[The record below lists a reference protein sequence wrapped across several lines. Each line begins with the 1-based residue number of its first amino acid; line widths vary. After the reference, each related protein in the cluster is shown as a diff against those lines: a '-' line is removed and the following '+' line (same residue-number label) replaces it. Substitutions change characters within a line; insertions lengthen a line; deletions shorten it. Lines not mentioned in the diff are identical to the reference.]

1 MSSTLSAQKAPF
13 PPRTT
18 KGEEGGRE
26 REARSLFPIVHT
38 LKVASAAPLKSSSF
52 LPWHSALVVERK
64 KTTKGPGSN
73 TSAKLCALHK
83 IRRAVCPGQKCDK
96 KWYVHYDRLVFF
108 SGSASGS
115 LRIPPDRRGGSICI
129 ICTQWGERGKV
140 GRRGKKIC
148 SSFPDLRSR
157 YDRLKEKEE
166 ASKRERERESKS

>member
-115 LRIPPDRRGGSICI
+115 LRIPPDRRGGEHMHYLY
-129 ICTQWGERGKV
+129 TMGGKGESRKE
-140 GRRGKKIC
+140 GKK
-148 SSFPDLRSR
+148 DMLLLSR
-157 YDRLKEKEE
+157 PPFEI
-166 ASKRERERESKS
+166 